1 MTNTSYIDSIAD
13 KERTLY
19 SSQSIPD
26 RFIEV
31 YKTTNYT
38 GYLGLAYG
46 NQGVRLDYLV
56 SNHVISSNRQ
66 IEVAT
71 VAVQRH
77 KNKVNTGL
85 FNNSNFRYIPTVIH
99 DPGVSGFIETLLY
112 FEVNPLEFIALQFNL
127 DAYLIST
134 KQNINRPL
142 NKATPLNKPRVILE
156 LKPK

>member
-13 KERTLY
+13 KERTSY
-19 SSQSIPD
+19 TSQSIPD

-38 GYLGLAYG
+38 GYLGLSYG
-46 NQGVRLDYLV
+46 NQGARLDYLV

-85 FNNSNFRYIPTVIH
+85 FNNGNFRYVPTVIH
-99 DPGVSGFIETLLY
+99 DPGLSGFIETLLY
-112 FEVNPLEFIALQFNL
+112 FEINPLDFITSQFDL
-127 DAYLIST
+127 DRYLVST

-142 NKATPLNKPRVILE
+142 NKAIPLNKPRVILE
-156 LKPK
+156 LKSK